1 MKMRFVISIA
11 IALCIASVLV
21 FFIFNRHFKEDGFR
35 DTSLTFF
42 AKPKNDKLPH
52 FRGKDLEAFW
62 PNDSRDQ
69 QDARKVNKFEFKN
82 QMGKQ
87 VDQNHFQNKIT
98 VVSFFFAKC
107 HGICPNI
114 VRNLK
119 FVQSRYLKDDQV
131 QIVSYSVTPDLDTP
145 EELNKFAEQKGIYHT
160 KWNLLTGD
168 RVRVFELAR
177 NTFQAD
183 TNTTNKDPNRD
194 FVHSEQI
201 FLIGPDLNFRGV
213 YNGNKSDSVKT
224 MIEDILILEKESNA
238 RSGT

>member
-1 MKMRFVISIA
+1 MKTFVKL
-11 IALCIASVLV
+11 ALLFLFALLSWASYASYKL
-21 FFIFNRHFKEDGFR
+21 FFKEEGNR
-35 DTSLTFF
+35 DLSLTFF
-42 AKPKNDKLPH
+42 ASPQDKKLPF
-52 FRGKDLEAFW
+52 FRGKDLEAYW
-62 PNDSRDQ
+62 PDNASLETCSRRVDP
-69 QDARKVNKFEFKN
+69 FLFKN
-82 QMGKQ
+82 QLGQ
-87 VDQNHFQNKIT
+87 NVDQRHFQNKIS

-119 FVQSRYLKDDQV
+119 FVQSAYLKDQMV

-145 EELNKFAEQKGIYHT
+145 EELKKFAEQKGIYQT

-168 RVRVFELAR
+168 REEIFKIAR

-183 TNTTNKDPNRD
+183 TNTTNKNPTRD

-213 YNGNKSDSVKT
+213 YNGNRGESVKT
-224 MIEDILILEKESNA
+224 LINDIKILEKEVQDQAGS
-238 RSGT
+238 